1 MTDKETKRVATTA
14 DRLKEAMREAGMKQV
29 DLVRAAGVEKGAL
42 SRYLT
47 GAYEPKQP
55 AINKMA
61 VALNVSEMWLWGYD
75 VPKTRTLEQ
84 KKNDRLSELIVR
96 LRRDPALF
104 AIVEMLDRVPPEQ
117 LDNLG
122 GLVAG
127 LVKK

>member
-14 DRLKEAMREAGMKQV
+14 ERLQEAMRDAGMKQV

-61 VALNVSEMWLWGYD
+61 IALNVSELWLWGYD
-75 VPKTRTLEQ
+75 VPKARSLEQ
-84 KKNDRLSELIVR
+84 KKNDRSAQLIGR
-96 LRRDPALF
+96 MRRDPEF
-104 AIVEMLDRVPPEQ
+104 YNIVEMLDRVPLEQ
-117 LDNLG
+117 LDNLR